1 MTIHPEDIKIG
12 DTLYRVEEVHNW
24 IHGRSNK
31 IKMVDED
38 GVEWFRYEKPNIEYV
53 IESWE
58 VIGKV
63 TPMIEGEVEDSE
75 HSYTIDIVLKNKKTS
90 EKETECILFDK
101 PLMDYFTD
109 LGDAESVRQDKENN
123 YKNI

>member
-1 MTIHPEDIKIG
+1 MTINPNDIKIG
-12 DTLYRVEEVHNW
+12 DTLYNVKEVHNW
-24 IHGRSNK
+24 FHGRSNK

-63 TPMIEGEVEDSE
+63 TPMIEGEIEESE
-75 HSYTIDIVLKNKKTS
+75 HSYTIDIVLRNKKTS
-90 EKETECILFDK
+90 EKETECILLDK
-101 PLMDYFTD
+101 PLPYYFID
-109 LGDAESVRQDKENN
+109 IADAESVRQDKENN
-123 YKNI
+123 YNNL